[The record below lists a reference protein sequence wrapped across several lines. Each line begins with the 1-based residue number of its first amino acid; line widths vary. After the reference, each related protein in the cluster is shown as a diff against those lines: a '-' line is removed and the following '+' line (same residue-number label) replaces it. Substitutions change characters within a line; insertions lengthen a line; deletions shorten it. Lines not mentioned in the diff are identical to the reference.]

1 MICYNDFTFQKIWH
15 LAKGSV
21 MITTGNA
28 ARRREYLV
36 VMHLYLPHTRRRI
49 MKNELARTLF
59 FAGTKVQYD
68 AQCKK
73 VLSHKVILAWILKYT
88 MEEFREYS
96 IEKIVVC
103 IEAEPEI
110 SSVRVNP
117 GCCAAERI
125 SGSKEESK
133 EPGEGEIYYDIRF
146 FVYVPKKGK
155 RLRMLI
161 NVEAQRSFYCGYE
174 IVTRGI
180 FYASRMIS
188 EQLGTE
194 FSIPDYNGIK
204 KVCSIWLCMN
214 APGYI
219 GNTLT
224 EYSIA
229 KRDVAGWQPDKP
241 GAYSKI
247 MICIVTLNEKLGTDS
262 VFLEMLNVLLSGKK
276 SYKEKERL
284 LREKFHIKM
293 DADMRREINLMCN
306 LSEAVYENGRKSGI
320 KHGVKRGIRRGRQA
334 EKRRTARAMLEGRYP
349 EEEILRLVEM
359 TSGELESVKRE
370 METT

>member
-15 LAKGSV
+15 LAKISV

-320 KHGVKRGIRRGRQA
+320 KHGVKRGIRRGRRA

>member
-15 LAKGSV
+15 LAKISV

-247 MICIVTLNEKLGTDS
+247 MICIVTLNEKPGTDS

-320 KHGVKRGIRRGRQA
+320 KRGVKRGIRRGRRA

>member
-1 MICYNDFTFQKIWH
+1 
-15 LAKGSV
+15 
-21 MITTGNA
+21 
-28 ARRREYLV
+28 
-36 VMHLYLPHTRRRI
+36 

-247 MICIVTLNEKLGTDS
+247 MICIVTLNEKPGTDS

>member
-1 MICYNDFTFQKIWH
+1 
-15 LAKGSV
+15 
-21 MITTGNA
+21 
-28 ARRREYLV
+28 
-36 VMHLYLPHTRRRI
+36 

>member
-1 MICYNDFTFQKIWH
+1 
-15 LAKGSV
+15 
-21 MITTGNA
+21 
-28 ARRREYLV
+28 
-36 VMHLYLPHTRRRI
+36 

-59 FAGTKVQYD
+59 LAGSKVQYD

-73 VLSHKVILAWILKYT
+73 VLSHKIILAWILKYT

-96 IEKIVVC
+96 VEKIVGC

-117 GCCAAERI
+117 GGSAAERI
-125 SGSKEESK
+125 SGSKN
-133 EPGEGEIYYDIRF
+133 EGEVYYDIRF
-146 FVYVPKKGK
+146 FVYVPEKRK

-188 EQLGTE
+188 EQLGTD
-194 FSIPDYNGIK
+194 FSIPNYNGIK

-214 APGYI
+214 APRYI
-219 GNTLT
+219 GNALT

-247 MICIVTLNEKLGTDS
+247 TFCTVTLNEKLKTDS

-306 LSEAVYENGRKSGI
+306 LSEAVYENGRKSGM
-320 KHGVKRGIRRGRQA
+320 KRGIRRGRQE
-334 EKRRTARAMLEGRYP
+334 EKRRMARAMLEGRYP

-370 METT
+370 MKTT

>member
-1 MICYNDFTFQKIWH
+1 
-15 LAKGSV
+15 
-21 MITTGNA
+21 
-28 ARRREYLV
+28 
-36 VMHLYLPHTRRRI
+36 

-96 IEKIVVC
+96 IEKIVIC

-320 KHGVKRGIRRGRQA
+320 KRGVKRGIRRGRRA

>member
-1 MICYNDFTFQKIWH
+1 
-15 LAKGSV
+15 
-21 MITTGNA
+21 
-28 ARRREYLV
+28 
-36 VMHLYLPHTRRRI
+36 

-247 MICIVTLNEKLGTDS
+247 MICIVTLNEKPGTDS

-320 KHGVKRGIRRGRQA
+320 KRGVKRGIRRGRRA